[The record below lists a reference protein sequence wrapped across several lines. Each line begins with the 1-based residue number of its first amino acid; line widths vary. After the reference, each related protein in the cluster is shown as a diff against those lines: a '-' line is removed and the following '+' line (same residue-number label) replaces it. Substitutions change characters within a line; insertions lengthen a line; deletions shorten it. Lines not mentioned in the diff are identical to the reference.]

1 MAELQADWEVRFVEL
16 AGGAD
21 VFIPRNR
28 RPYWEL
34 IAFILEVATYLDVPE
49 LGRDDA
55 VLAEIEKLEA
65 HLRWLDRPPTRRS
78 AGFLAAQTRSF
89 HGPRAAAPLEGDR
102 VDRFLAKTTRLPYL
116 VRGLPGRDEVPRIPT
131 EQRAQLA
138 RELVLNR
145 ARQLRDRA

>member
-1 MAELQADWEVRFVEL
+1 MAAPREDWEERFLEL
-16 AGGAD
+16 AGGPD

-34 IAFILEVATYLDVPE
+34 IAFILEVATYLDLPE

-55 VLAEIEKLEA
+55 ILAELEKLEA

-78 AGFLAAQTRSF
+78 AGFLAAQTRSI

-102 VDRFLAKTTRLPYL
+102 VDRFLEKTTRLQYL
-116 VRGLPGRDEVPRIPT
+116 VRGLPTPDEVPLLPP
-131 EQRAQLA
+131 EKRAELA
-138 RELVLNR
+138 RQLVLHR